1 MSAPPID
8 TETAP
13 SSTQSKSTGEEFV
26 VVEDFSNQTSSS
38 TEQPSP
44 PISTEES
51 SPPISTKESS
61 SPIVTARK
69 QKIRKKKMNK
79 TLTHPLQQTTTTSHT
94 SFTKDVWATDGV
106 ERWKKRLPPA
116 IKKTEGSNK
125 KT

>member
-51 SPPISTKESS
+51 SPPI
-61 SPIVTARK
+61 VTARK

-79 TLTHPLQQTTTTSHT
+79 TLTHPLQQTTTTSQA
-94 SFTKDVWATDGV
+94 SFTKDVWPTSDV